1 MPREGHLDV
10 DGTPVRYLEAGEG
23 PPLVHVGDG
32 SPAPVHDLLG
42 HRFRVIALETPGS
55 GPAAQAAAIGRTLT
69 SLGVASFDLVAT
81 SEASAAALRLALEEP
96 ERVRALV
103 LESPTAIRHDTE
115 LESRLGDV
123 AAPTLVL
130 FGTDDRPDAQQT
142 GRVYAARLPNGHLVF
157 VYGAARAIGRDRPEA
172 FAEVVLDFLERHE
185 AFVINRTPT
194 VIHP

>member
-1 MPREGHLDV
+1 MPREGHVDV
-10 DGTPVRYLEAGEG
+10 DGTRVRYVEAGEG
-23 PPLVHVGDG
+23 PALVHLGDG
-32 SPAPVHDLLG
+32 SAAPAHDLLG
-42 HRFRVIALETPGS
+42 RRFRVIALEAPGA
-55 GPAAQAAAIGRTLT
+55 GPASQAAIGRTLT

-81 SEASAAALRLALEEP
+81 SEASAAALRLALHEP

-103 LESPTAIRHDTE
+103 LESPTAILRDTE
-115 LESRLGDV
+115 LESRLSDV

-142 GRVYAARLPNGHLVF
+142 GRVYAARLPSGHLVF
-157 VYGAARAIGRDRPEA
+157 VYGAAHQISRERPEA